1 MMFSISLIEGF
12 FLSFFMSVIIYLFI
26 IRFHI
31 VSMCMCAG
39 LSEKSDAEKKRAILS
54 IIVHEKKKELQEDR
68 MKEAISRFLL
78 ALF

>member
-1 MMFSISLIEGF
+1 
-12 FLSFFMSVIIYLFI
+12 
-26 IRFHI
+26 
-31 VSMCMCAG
+31 MCAG
-39 LSEKSDAEKKRAILS
+39 VSEKSDAEKKRAILS